1 MARGL
6 LSLSFEVHPDEA
18 VEQLIHH
25 LKLASV
31 LYEAAPSA
39 EQVKE
44 EEIRRVMARE
54 VGKVE
59 TGGVLPAM
67 EAFIDTMEAWYEEDR
82 KRD

>member
-6 LSLSFEVHPDEA
+6 LSLSFEVHPDEV

-44 EEIRRVMARE
+44 EIRRVLVRE
-54 VGKVE
+54 VGKGE
-59 TGGVLPAM
+59 MGGVLPAM

>member
-1 MARGL
+1 MSNGL
-6 LSLSFEVHPDEA
+6 VSVSLEVHPDEA

-25 LKLASV
+25 LKIAATLF
-31 LYEAAPSA
+31 EAAPTA
-39 EQVKE
+39 EQVK

-54 VGKVE
+54 VGKGE

>member
-54 VGKVE
+54 VGKGE

>member
-25 LKLASV
+25 LKLASM

-44 EEIRRVMARE
+44 EIRRVMARE
-54 VGKVE
+54 VGKGE

>member
-44 EEIRRVMARE
+44 EIRRVMARE
-54 VGKVE
+54 VGKGE
-59 TGGVLPAM
+59 TGGVLTAM